1 VKLPDGNELL
11 FSAKCY
17 LGAIVALY
25 LSYTI
30 GLSRPF
36 WAMTTAYVVSQPWAG
51 AVRSKAVFRLGG
63 TFFGSAV
70 MVYLVPRLSNAPVLM
85 ILAMVLWVGLCLYIA
100 VLDRTPRSY
109 LFMLAGYTAAMI
121 GFPSVTDPTTVFDT
135 ALARVEEIS
144 LGIVCATLAH
154 SLILPRGIA
163 RPLMARLDATVRD
176 ARNWIHDTL
185 TDRDAAQRGKE
196 RRVLAEDIT
205 LLRML
210 STHVPF
216 DTGNIRW
223 TAGAVR
229 AMQDQIA
236 ALTPLVS
243 AVDDRLRALQEGGRE
258 LPAPVAAL
266 LQDIAAWIDAGP
278 QADRARAAVLRAALA
293 RLAPDIGPAAG
304 WRDALLASLVAR
316 LRELVDAYDRCLAL
330 RNDIR
335 AGLAGAPRQT
345 GRSVR
350 LGAGA
355 VLHRDH
361 GLALLSALAAGL
373 AISACC
379 IFWIGTAWTNGAT
392 AAMMAAIFSC
402 FFASQDNPV
411 PGIMQFLTYTI
422 YSIPLSALYLLGIM
436 PAIHS
441 FEMLALSILPVALL
455 LGALIPRPE
464 YTGKAMALLFG
475 FLGTLALHDTNTA
488 DLVSFID
495 TMVAQIIGVAT
506 AALIAAIFRTI
517 SADQS
522 ARRIQAANWKEL
534 AALAGASRAP
544 SRSAYSLRMLDRI
557 GLLQPRLA
565 LAKRSDD
572 KLAADALKDLRVG
585 NDIAELQR
593 ARRILPAAETAIG
606 PVLRGL
612 AGFFRQR
619 PTGLRG
625 MAGYPGL
632 LADIDRALARVMA
645 APGAL
650 AARDRAVVA
659 LVGIRRALFPEAP
672 DYQPGVLPPARAS

>member
-1 VKLPDGNELL
+1 MKLPDSNELI

-17 LGAIVALY
+17 AGAIVALY
-25 LSYTI
+25 LSYTM

-63 TFFGSAV
+63 TFFGSAA
-70 MVYLVPRLSNAPVLM
+70 MVYLVPRLSNAPELM
-85 ILAMVLWVGLCLYIA
+85 ILAMVSWVGLCLYIA

-121 GFPSVTDPTTVFDT
+121 GFPSVTDPATVFDT

-154 SLILPRGIA
+154 SLVLPRGIA

-176 ARNWIHDTL
+176 ARNWIRETL
-185 TDRDAAQRGKE
+185 TRRDPAQHGKE
-196 RRVLAEDIT
+196 RRALAEDIT

-223 TAGAVR
+223 TTGAVR
-229 AMQDQIA
+229 AMQDQMA

-258 LPAPVAAL
+258 LPEPVTQVL
-266 LQDIAAWIDAGP
+266 NDIAAWIDAGP
-278 QADRARAAVLRAALA
+278 RAERAQAATLRAELA
-293 RLAPDIGPAAG
+293 RLAPAIGPGAS
-304 WRDALLASLVAR
+304 WRDALLASLLTR
-316 LRELVDAYDRCLAL
+316 LRELVEAYARCLAL
-330 RNDIR
+330 RHDIH
-335 AGLAGAPRQT
+335 AGLAGAPRHGART
-345 GRSVR
+345 AR
-350 LGAGA
+350 LAAGP

-361 GLALLSALAAGL
+361 GLALLSALSAAL
-373 AISACC
+373 AISVCC
-379 IFWIGTAWTNGAT
+379 IFWIGTAWSNGAT

-402 FFASQDNPV
+402 FFAAQDNPV
-411 PGIMQFLTYTI
+411 PGIMLFLRYTI

-441 FEMLALSILPVALL
+441 FEMLALSILPVALV
-455 LGALIPRPE
+455 LGALIPRPAH
-464 YTGKAMALLFG
+464 TGKAMALLFG

-495 TMVAQIIGVAT
+495 TMAAQIIGVAM

-517 SADQS
+517 SAEQS

-534 AALAGASRAP
+534 AALASASRAP
-544 SRSAYSLRMLDRI
+544 SRSAYTLRMLDRI

-565 LAKRSDD
+565 LARRSDD
-572 KLAADALKDLRVG
+572 QLAADALKDLRVG

-593 ARRILPAAETAIG
+593 ARRILPAAEAAIG
-606 PVLRGL
+606 PVLGGL
-612 AGFFRQR
+612 AGLFRR
-619 PTGLRG
+619 RLASGSGDAGL
-625 MAGYPGL
+625 PDL
-632 LADIDRALARVMA
+632 LADIDRALARVTA

-659 LVGIRRALFPEAP
+659 LVGIRRALFPQAP
-672 DYQPGVLPPARAS
+672 DYRPDVLPPAHAS

>member
-1 VKLPDGNELL
+1 MRLPNSDELI

-17 LGAIVALY
+17 VGAIAALY

-30 GLSRPF
+30 GLPRPF

-51 AVRSKAVFRLGG
+51 AVRSKAAFRLGG

-70 MVYLVPRLSNAPVLM
+70 VVYLVPRLSNAPVLM
-85 ILAMVLWVGLCLYIA
+85 ILAMVAWVGLCLYIA

-121 GFPSVTDPTTVFDT
+121 GFPSVTDPTVVFDT

-154 SLILPRGIA
+154 SLVLPRGIA

-176 ARNWIHDTL
+176 ARNWIRETL
-185 TDRDAAQRGKE
+185 TQRGDAQRGKE
-196 RRVLAEDIT
+196 RRVLAEDLT

-243 AVDDRLRALQEGGRE
+243 AVDDRLRALQDGGRE
-258 LPAPVAAL
+258 LPTPVVEIL
-266 LQDIAAWIDAGP
+266 NDIAAWIDAGP
-278 QADRARAAVLRAALA
+278 QADRAQAATLRAALS

-304 WRDALLASLVAR
+304 WTDALLASLLAR
-316 LRELVDAYDRCLAL
+316 LRELVEAYDRCLAL
-330 RNDIR
+330 RHDIR
-335 AGLAGAPRQT
+335 IGLAGAPRHNA
-345 GRSVR
+345 RSTR
-350 LGAGA
+350 LGAGST
-355 VLHRDH
+355 LHRDH
-361 GLALLSALAAGL
+361 GLALLSALAAAL

-379 IFWIGTAWTNGAT
+379 VFWIGTAWSNGAT

-411 PGIMQFLTYTI
+411 PGIMQFLAYTI

-441 FEMLALSILPVALL
+441 FEMLALSILPVALV

-464 YTGKAMALLFG
+464 YTGRAMALLFG

-488 DLVSFID
+488 DLVSFVD

-506 AALIAAIFRTI
+506 AALVAAIFRTI
-517 SADQS
+517 SAEQS

-534 AALAGASRAP
+534 AALAGAGRAP
-544 SRSAYSLRMLDRI
+544 SRSAYALRMLDRI

-565 LAKRSDD
+565 LAKRADD
-572 KLAADALKDLRVG
+572 HLAADALKDLRVG

-593 ARRILPAAETAIG
+593 ARRLLPAAEAALR
-606 PVLRGL
+606 PVLGGL

-619 PTGLRG
+619 PTSGRG
-625 MAGYPGL
+625 GADMPEL
-632 LADIDRALARVMA
+632 LADIDRALARVTA
-645 APGAL
+645 SPGAL

-659 LVGIRRALFPEAP
+659 LVGIRRALFPQAP
-672 DYQPGVLPPARAS
+672 DYRADVLPQAHAS